1 MQSEKIVILWDKIV
15 VLKGDRKMD
24 LFEIAQ
30 AVGIAKCPDF
40 LIDVYERL
48 PEDTGPACD
57 LELIDRLQEEF
68 NLFDEFYDV
77 VKQTAIQINQ
87 DAYRSA
93 WIKTAVAYAK
103 DKNVTDARRVPVP
116 KADGTQIT
124 ALLPLYILLPQIP
137 MGIESYR
144 QRGFS
149 EAELAAL
156 IKSYANG
163 IRTVESQTGMPGIN
177 WLYYYW
183 LTLYVKAM
191 IFNTEGLQFEL
202 RYVPNAAIYL
212 KHRHNNQILMLAT
225 AGTFHATGIQPLGS
239 PGYTDEEGAFKADFA
254 EDETAYHGHAI
265 VDSRVETERKSY
277 LKADWECVLRPG
289 DQCLSL
295 HIPKKAD
302 ISPENMERAM
312 ASARNI
318 VKERYPEHTG
328 MSLFGSSWILDPK
341 LKELLGEQS
350 KISQLINMFYKYP
363 QKCGGTGVFGYV
375 FPKNY
380 ESLQTLP
387 EDTSLQRKLKQ
398 HYIDGNFIY
407 DYAGFIL

>member
-1 MQSEKIVILWDKIV
+1 MEF
-15 VLKGDRKMD
+15 
-24 LFEIAQ
+24 FEIAQ
-30 AVGIAKCPDF
+30 AAGIAKCPDF
-40 LIDVYERL
+40 LVDVYKHL
-48 PEDTGPACD
+48 PKDTSPACD

-68 NLFDEFYDV
+68 NLFAEFYDV
-77 VKQTAIQINQ
+77 VKQTAMQINQ
-87 DAYRSA
+87 DEFRSA

-144 QRGFS
+144 NRGFS
-149 EAELAAL
+149 KDEIDE
-156 IKSYANG
+156 IVKSYANG
-163 IRTVESQTGMPGIN
+163 IRTVQNQTGMPGIN

-191 IFNTEGLQFEL
+191 IFKTEGLQFEL

-212 KHRHNNQILMLAT
+212 KNRQDGQILMLAT
-225 AGTFHATGIQPLGS
+225 AGTFHASGIQPLGS
-239 PGYTDEEGAFKADFA
+239 PEYTDEEGAFKADFI
-254 EDETAYHGHAI
+254 EDEDAYHGHPI
-265 VDSRVETERKSY
+265 IDSRVEREYKTCLKSE
-277 LKADWECVLRPG
+277 WECILKPN

-295 HIPKKAD
+295 HIPKNAD
-302 ISPENMERAM
+302 ISPENMERAI
-312 ASARNI
+312 ASARKI

-328 MSLFGSSWILDPK
+328 VYLFGSSWILDPK

-350 KISQLINMFYKYP
+350 KISQLISMFHKYP

-380 ESLQTLP
+380 ESLETLP
-387 EDTSLQRKLKQ
+387 ENTSLQRKLKQ
-398 HYIDGNFIY
+398 HYLEGHYIY
-407 DYAGFIL
+407 DYAGFVL